1 MTGSLHRRPAATG
14 RQARPAARSAR
25 RARLARI
32 LPPIVAGL
40 AFILVVAAIA
50 GLL

>member
-1 MTGSLHRRPAATG
+1 MTGTGHRRPAATG
-14 RQARPAARSAR
+14 HQARPAARSAR

-32 LPPIVAGL
+32 LPPIVAGF
-40 AFILVVAAIA
+40 AFVFAVAAIV